1 MHIHILTRGSWDLPS
16 AVKTFHL
23 VCPHVSQ
30 AYWITEPFF
39 FGGTGRCLF
48 TITQNSYRN
57 TNLTILDKEN
67 KTFKKNV
74 PPGGLIFSAW

>member
-1 MHIHILTRGSWDLPS
+1 MRIHMLTRASLDLPS

-23 VCPHVSQ
+23 VCPRVSQ

-57 TNLTILDKEN
+57 TNLTILDKKN
-67 KTFKKNV
+67 KTFKKKCSPRGSN
-74 PPGGLIFSAW
+74 F